1 MNEIGHHF
9 CSYFELFSWRKPMH
23 SMSSKEN
30 AQENTETADTYVN
43 ALANGVIINL
53 ETLRQLI
60 KLLEF
65 I

>member
-1 MNEIGHHF
+1 
-9 CSYFELFSWRKPMH
+9 MH